1 MAAPFEIPESTPAEP
16 EIEKTDKQYQQKL
29 FLRYQKKLNQGAKTK
44 TGGFTLEKGETI
56 RQ

>member
-29 FLRYQKKLNQGAKTK
+29 FLRYQKKLNQGVKTK
-44 TGGFTLEKGETI
+44 TGGFTLEKGET
-56 RQ
+56 RRR